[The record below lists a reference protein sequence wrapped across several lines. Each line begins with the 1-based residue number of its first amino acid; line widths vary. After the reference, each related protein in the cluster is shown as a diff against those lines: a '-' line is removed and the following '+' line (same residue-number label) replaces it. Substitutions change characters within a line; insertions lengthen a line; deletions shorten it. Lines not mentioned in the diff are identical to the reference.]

1 LDPDKLTY
9 QTQETI
15 SRAVK
20 LASEL
25 RNPLLEDT
33 HLLRA
38 LLDSEIVQELLD
50 KSGADLPELVKA
62 VDEEI
67 TKLPTVSEPQ
77 SGRLS
82 TAANKVLQEADNM
95 RKQLGDEYLTQDA
108 LFLALSLTECQ
119 ARDILTSFNIKSTS
133 IRKAIEA
140 MRNGTKA
147 TTQSAENTFNVL
159 EKYTQNLTDLAR
171 LGKLDPVI
179 GRDGEIRRVMQV
191 LSRRTK
197 NNPVLVGDPGV
208 GKTAIAEGLAQ
219 RIIAGDVPESL
230 KNKEVLAVDIASI
243 LAGAKFRGEFEERL
257 KSLLRE
263 LDQSAGQFILFV
275 DELHT
280 IVGAGAADGG
290 AVDASNMLKPALARG
305 TLHMI
310 GATTVSEYR
319 KYIEKDAALER
330 RFQPVTIDE
339 PSLEDAI
346 AILRGLK
353 EKYELHHHIRITD
366 DALIAAVKL
375 STRYIPDRFLP
386 DKAIDLI
393 DEAASG
399 LKIESESLPAE
410 LDSLKRTVTQKEIEL
425 QALKKEHSKS
435 SSEKREKLEQ
445 EISSNKEELIG
456 KTAKW
461 QNQKEIIDQ
470 ISTTKEE
477 LDKLRLDL
485 EHAER
490 SVDLNKA
497 AEIKYGKIP
506 EVEKKLGALEQK
518 WNKIPSGDRLIKQ
531 EVEEEDIASVV
542 SRWTGIPVSKL
553 VASDSERL
561 LNLEKILSER
571 VVGQDEAVQAVAS
584 AVRRSRVGIS
594 SSEKPIATFLFLGPT
609 GVGKT
614 ETALALS
621 AQLFNS
627 EQSLIRIDMSEYGQ
641 EHTVSRLIG
650 APPGYVGYDQG
661 GQLTEAVRRRPYSVV
676 LFDEVEK
683 AHPHVYNVFLQLF
696 DDGRLTDGK
705 GRTVDFRN
713 TVIIMTSNLGSELI
727 RDAEGKDWKVV
738 ESEVMD
744 VVNSTFKPELLN
756 RIDRIVLFRA
766 LQKSMM
772 DKIVDNELT
781 KALAP
786 LKSSGI
792 SVEIS
797 SRLKKYLG
805 EAGHD
810 PLYGARPLKRLIQN
824 EILDPLAL
832 LILEKSAGSKTKLTL
847 DLDPTTQSVTIN

>member
-1 LDPDKLTY
+1 MDPDKLTY